1 MRSYPLHRWLKI
13 KLASQLMVA
22 VSTRSSQHQKGAD
35 LTILSA
41 LQIRILSLTFGIPR
55 VLPFGVIVALMP
67 TPVFGQTAPAKPPVA
82 PFSIGIELMTDSE
95 GVDLTP
101 FMKNLFKSVR
111 DRAVATMPKSV
122 ALGDQ
127 GRVTISFHVQK
138 DGSLVT
144 ALVTASPAVPRVLYS
159 SGKKTLDDHAM
170 AAIRS
175 AAPFDHLPDSL
186 SDQSVEL
193 KLTFFYNLSP
203 PSR

>member
-1 MRSYPLHRWLKI
+1 MMLIP
-13 KLASQLMVA
+13 A
-22 VSTRSSQHQKGAD
+22 V
-35 LTILSA
+35 
-41 LQIRILSLTFGIPR
+41 
-55 VLPFGVIVALMP
+55 
-67 TPVFGQTAPAKPPVA
+67 GQTVPAKPPVA

-101 FMKNLFKSVR
+101 FMKHLHKSVR

-127 GRVTISFHVQK
+127 GRVTISFQVQK

-144 ALVTASPAVPRVLYS
+144 ALVTASPVVPRVLYS

-170 AAIRS
+170 AAIIS
-175 AAPFDHLPDSL
+175 AAPFDHLPESL
-186 SDQSVEL
+186 SAQSVEL

-203 PSR
+203 PAH